1 MRELQ
6 LESEIAQVEIT
17 NDRVAVMASYGST
30 PRITR
35 SVDEFV
41 RQLADADYQVL
52 LVRASENPSPLEW
65 PTTPAAAVVLRR
77 PNVGYDFGSWAA
89 TLNALPELRRARR
102 VLLVNDSLVG
112 PFAPIAPLLEHFESS
127 TADAWGAVANPQ
139 IMPHLQSFFLG
150 FRNGML
156 DDPPLKEFWR
166 SIRPQTEKMDYVMKY
181 ELGLNRALWSE
192 SYAMQS
198 ANPYGSLGLAKVNP
212 TLDQWNEL
220 LMRGFPFIKR
230 ALLTDP
236 DGKARAAEI
245 ADAVKAM
252 YGVEI
257 EEWI

>member
-166 SIRPQTEKMDYVMKY
+166 SIRPQTEKMDYVMKFVPVQDAGIY
-181 ELGLNRALWSE
+181 
-192 SYAMQS
+192 QQ
-198 ANPYGSLGLAKVNP
+198 
-212 TLDQWNEL
+212 DQRQDVAASVRDVEN
-220 LMRGFPFIKR
+220 
-230 ALLTDP
+230 P
-236 DGKARAAEI
+236 DGLRERWRFDRSERSARGIGDQQIERY
-245 ADAVKAM
+245 ADVRQFL
-252 YGVEI
+252 E
-257 EEWI
+257 